1 MHRSL
6 LALALLLAACTP
18 RGGNTPDDDD
28 DATAAPDDDDGNDD
42 DDSAASDDDDSA
54 TEPFDP
60 TGYELLTYDITER
73 TGRMD
78 TGDAE
83 NVFHAQR
90 FWIDSPMR
98 IVAVE
103 ALFWVAVDNASPG
116 HLALWPDEGHN
127 FFDFLRETPFAQ
139 WDLELTNAEHHD
151 QWQTLVL
158 DEPLVIPHPQPLWV
172 GSHSRG
178 DSVQPLLGVDT
189 DVDQDPFL
197 VEHSPPEEWYPPH
210 LAVFPDRGTS
220 EFGSEYFYFAGQ
232 QGELLMEGDLMVRLY
247 VERFDVV
254 EPEETWFSDRTATA
268 DVPMD
273 GLSGSGNPG
282 FADCD
287 DDGWMDVWDGRL
299 RRNNGDGT
307 FADVH
312 DASGINAGGAPSW
325 GDYDNDGHID
335 LFLAGGADQLFR
347 GLGDC
352 VFENVTAASG
362 IDDTQLFDNTN
373 DNVSNAELIN
383 APTPSAAWVDVDNDG
398 WLDLQQA
405 NFLDFS
411 TGDGTVDYLW
421 HNQSDGTFVNITDEA
436 GMLSLQV
443 GGLAG
448 RTVGPADWD
457 NDGDMDIYLGN
468 YRLHKNYAWQNNS
481 GDSIEFE
488 NIAADNWLEGDRYAI
503 SLFGGYYGHTIGVDW
518 GDVDNDGDL
527 DLFAG
532 NLAHPRF
539 IEFSDKSMFLKNQL
553 SETGVATFEN
563 VREEAGMLYQETDSS
578 PMLFDYDNDGFLDL
592 FYTAVYQSRPSY
604 LFHNNGDFTFTMV
617 SYPAG
622 TWIYNGWGVSY
633 ADVDNDGDLDI
644 YGKNFL
650 RNETAATGNSLSI
663 KAVGAGAG
671 MTNVS
676 GIGARIEVLVGDEV
690 ILREVT
696 SAVGVSSGKPLRQT
710 IGIGDAEEAYVSV
723 IFPAS
728 GEVVDLGM
736 VPAGAFL
743 TVQEGD

>member
-1 MHRSL
+1 MLRSL
-6 LALALLLAACTP
+6 LVLALLTGCSTP
-18 RGGNTPDDDD
+18 TDDDD
-28 DATAAPDDDDGNDD
+28 DATASNDDDSAVGDD
-42 DDSAASDDDDSA
+42 DDS
-54 TEPFDP
+54 TPPFDP
-60 TGYELLTYDITER
+60 TAYELLTYDLSER

-78 TGDAE
+78 VGDAE
-83 NVFHAQR
+83 SAFHAQR
-90 FWIDSPMR
+90 FWIDSPLR
-98 IVAVE
+98 VVAVE
-103 ALFWVAVDNASPG
+103 ALFWVPVDADSTA

-127 FFDFLRETPFAQ
+127 FFDFLREAPFVE

-178 DSVQPLLGVDT
+178 DSIQPLLGVDEA
-189 DVDQDPFL
+189 VDQDPFL
-197 VEHSPPEEWYPPH
+197 VANSPPEEHYPPH
-210 LAVFPDRGTS
+210 LAVYPDRGTN
-220 EFGSEYFYFAGQ
+220 EGGGEYFYFAGQ
-232 QGELLMEGDLMVRLY
+232 NGDIRFEGDLLVRLY

-254 EPEETWFSDRTATA
+254 TQTWFSDQTATDEDPA
-268 DVPMD
+268 R

-287 DDGWMDVWDGRL
+287 SDGWIDVWDGRL

-307 FADVH
+307 FTDVH
-312 DASGINAGGAPSW
+312 DVSGIDAGGAPAW
-325 GDYDNDGHID
+325 GDYDNDGNID

-347 GLGDC
+347 GLGGC
-352 VFENVTAASG
+352 TFENVTAASG

-373 DNVSNAELIN
+373 DNTANATMVN

-398 WLDLQQA
+398 FLDLQQA

-411 TGDGTVDYLW
+411 TGDGTLDYLW
-421 HNQSDGTFVNITDEA
+421 HNQGDGTFVNVTDDA
-436 GMLSLQV
+436 GMLSPQA

-468 YRLHKNYAWQNNS
+468 YRLHENYAWEHNS
-481 GDSIEFE
+481 RGDDIAFT
-488 NIAADNWLEGDRYAI
+488 NIGTDSWLEGERYPI

-527 DLFAG
+527 DLFAAS
-532 NLAHPRF
+532 LAHPRF
-539 IEFSDKSMFLKNQL
+539 IDFSDKSMFLKNQWA
-553 SETGVATFEN
+553 ETGEATFEN
-563 VREEAGMLYQETDSS
+563 VREAAGMLYQETDSS

-633 ADVDNDGDLDI
+633 ADIDNDGDLDI
-644 YGKNFL
+644 YGGKLFVNDS
-650 RNETAATGNSLSI
+650 AATGNAISVEAIGS
-663 KAVGAGAG
+663 GAGG
-671 MTNVS
+671 TNRS
-676 GIGARIEVLVGDEV
+676 GIGARIEVLVDDQV
-690 ILREVT
+690 MLREVS
-696 SAVGVSSGKPLRQT
+696 SAVGVSSGKPLRQL
-710 IGIGDAEEAYVSV
+710 IGIGEADQGHVIVS
-723 IFPAS
+723 FPAS
-728 GEVVDLGM
+728 GEVVDAGM
-736 VPAGAFL
+736 VPAGSRIRVHEDG
-743 TVQEGD
+743 TID